1 LTRYRYFATFD
12 RQETGMGMPLQD
24 HVRKVRR
31 LRFLY
36 DSLKGTV
43 SPAAGRAVMAGAAT
57 LALAACPPPTTA
69 QKADN
74 PSFAAPVQNPFGFQ
88 HVVAGTFPVA
98 PAFVDINGD
107 GVADLFAGAGG
118 EAAGVIKYYANTGSK
133 TSPSFA
139 AGVDYPGL
147 TNSTTHVDLNP
158 VPVLAP
164 LRSGAPWDVL
174 IGHGPGGS
182 PSLQYY
188 QNTGSAFSSQ
198 PSPPSALPSIGGGL
212 GSSLTAT
219 AVDINGD
226 GLLDVFVSSSNGSV
240 NTIDYFKNM
249 GPASAPVFADQH
261 TSLGLDLPAGSIYG
275 YPTFVDI
282 DANGTYDAFVG
293 DDHGNIYFFKNVGTP
308 TAPQFAAPVKNP
320 FGITPVPAGPAV
332 PAFVDIDGDG
342 DFDLFVGDGNGDLWF
357 YRNKNF

>member
-1 LTRYRYFATFD
+1 
-12 RQETGMGMPLQD
+12 MGMSLRD

-31 LRFLY
+31 LGFLY
-36 DSLKGTV
+36 DSFRGAV
-43 SPAAGRAVMAGAAT
+43 SPAAARVAMAGAAT
-57 LALAACPPPTTA
+57 LALAACPPPTATGSN
-69 QKADN
+69 KADN
-74 PSFAAPVQNPFGFQ
+74 PSFAAPTKNAFGFQ
-88 HVVAGTFPVA
+88 PIAAGEPVA

-107 GVADLFAGAGG
+107 GSADLFAGAGG
-118 EAAGVIKYYANTGSK
+118 EALGVIKYYANTGSK

-139 AGVDYPGL
+139 AGADYLGL
-147 TNSTTHVDLNP
+147 TNSTTYVYQNP

-164 LRSGAPWDVL
+164 VNGGPLWDVL
-174 IGHGPGGS
+174 IGDSSGGS
-182 PSLQYY
+182 NSAPSLRFYT
-188 QNTGSAFSSQ
+188 NSGSAFNLQSL
-198 PSPPSALPSIGGGL
+198 PPSALPSNGGGP
-212 GSSLTAT
+212 GSSITAT
-219 AVDINGD
+219 VVDINGD

-249 GPASAPVFADQH
+249 GPKSAPLFEDEH
-261 TSLGLDLPAGSIYG
+261 ISLGLDLPAGTKYG

-293 DDHGNIYFFKNVGTP
+293 DENGNIYFFKNTGSP

-357 YRNKNF
+357 YRNTNL